1 MRNNTFLNV
10 PINRRCF
17 FKFSAQAALYSL
29 FPVTAIAS
37 MGRLSP
43 PKRNLFLFNTH
54 TGEKLDVCFYARG
67 RYQPEAL
74 KEINHIFRDYRT
86 GEIKPIQK
94 ELLNLLH
101 SVSKKLDRPTRFH
114 IISGYRSPETNAEL
128 RKKSKYVV
136 KNSLH
141 IQGEAA
147 DIRIPDYDTRW
158 LRKVCMTL
166 KAGGVGY
173 YRESDFVHVDVGPV
187 RHWQI

>member
-1 MRNNTFLNV
+1 MFIGRRRFLKISV
-10 PINRRCF
+10 
-17 FKFSAQAALYSL
+17 QAALCSA
-29 FPVTAIAS
+29 FPVSALAS
-37 MGRLSP
+37 IDRLSA

-54 TGEKLDVCFYARG
+54 TGEKLDVCYYARG
-67 RYQPEAL
+67 LYQSEAL
-74 KEINHIFRDYRT
+74 EEINNIFRDYRT
-86 GEIKPIQK
+86 GEIRPIRK

-101 SVSKKLDRPTRFH
+101 SISKKLDRPTRFH

-147 DIRIPDYDTRW
+147 DIRIPGYDTKW
-158 LRKVCMTL
+158 LRKVCMKL
-166 KAGGVGY
+166 EAGGVGY
-173 YRESDFVHVDVGPV
+173 YRKSDFVHVDVGPV

>member
-1 MRNNTFLNV
+1 MRSNTLLNKS
-10 PINRRCF
+10 IDRRRF
-17 FKFSAQAALYSL
+17 IKIGAQAALCSL
-29 FPVTAIAS
+29 FPAPAFAIID
-37 MGRLSP
+37 RLST

-54 TGEKLDVCFYARG
+54 TGQKLDVCYFAQG

-74 KEINHIFRDYRT
+74 KEINYILRDYRT
-86 GEIKPIQK
+86 GEIKPIRK

-101 SVSKKLDRPTRFH
+101 SISKKLDGPTRFH

-147 DIRIPDYDTRW
+147 DIRIPGYDTRW
-158 LRKVCMTL
+158 LQKVCMKL

-173 YRESDFVHVDVGPV
+173 YRKSDFVHVDLGPV
-187 RHWQI
+187 RQWQS

>member
-1 MRNNTFLNV
+1 MV
-10 PINRRCF
+10 IDRRCF
-17 FKFSAQAALYSL
+17 LKIGAQAALCSV
-29 FPVTAIAS
+29 FPATAIAS
-37 MGRLSP
+37 IGRSSA
-43 PKRNLFLFNTH
+43 PKRKLFLFNAH
-54 TGEKLDVCFYARG
+54 TGEKLDVCYYAQG
-67 RYQPEAL
+67 QYQHEAL
-74 KEINHIFRDYRT
+74 EDINYIFRDYRT
-86 GEIKPIQK
+86 GKIKPIRK

-141 IQGEAA
+141 TQGEAA
-147 DIRIPDYDTRW
+147 DIRIPDCDTKW

-173 YRESDFVHVDVGPV
+173 YRKSDFVHVDVGPV